1 MARVKLRCIME
12 CLGLKSI
19 YRKKGLSTNCGIKF
33 DKNLL
38 KHDNP
43 TLEYL
48 GIRDNLS
55 RGTYCSYQLFENS
68 TV

>member
-1 MARVKLRCIME
+1 MARVKLRCIMGFV
-12 CLGLKSI
+12 GLKSI
-19 YRKKGLSTNCGIKF
+19 YREKGLSTNCGIKF

-48 GIRDNLS
+48 SIWDNLS